1 MLFSRF
7 IVQVLGLG
15 SKNQF
20 KLSHENNMFIS
31 RMGIF
36 HGVHISDNVPKKSR
50 VVAVAKY
57 TDYYEYDSPIIPQ
70 LFDTPK
76 HIKGLQIE
84 QTTDFRLSFL
94 RDDEIRF
101 QYAFHT
107 VKDMYTRSPENILG
121 GLVKIGG
128 LIAVAK
134 VLSYLS
140 VLHRLLFE
148 K

>member
-1 MLFSRF
+1 MLYSRF

-20 KLSHENNMFIS
+20 KFNHYKNMFIS

-36 HGVHISDNVPKKSR
+36 HGAHRSDHVLKKSR
-50 VVAVAKY
+50 VLATAKY
-57 TDYYEYDSPIIPQ
+57 IDYYEYDSPIIPQ

-84 QTTDFRLSFL
+84 QTTDFRHSFL
-94 RDDEIRF
+94 RDDEIQF
-101 QYAFHT
+101 KYAFHT

-121 GLVKIGG
+121 GLTKIGG
-128 LIAVAK
+128 LIAIVK
-134 VLSYLS
+134 FLSYLS